1 LHETKRSVHAPLR
14 FVHRHQHVVTDVGR
28 LRIADC
34 HRSALCE
41 IGDALAA
48 PLE

>member
-1 LHETKRSVHAPLR
+1 LHETKRGVHTPLR
-14 FVHRHQHVVTDVGR
+14 FVHRHQHVVADVGGI
-28 LRIADC
+28 RIPDR
-34 HRSALCE
+34 HRSTLSE